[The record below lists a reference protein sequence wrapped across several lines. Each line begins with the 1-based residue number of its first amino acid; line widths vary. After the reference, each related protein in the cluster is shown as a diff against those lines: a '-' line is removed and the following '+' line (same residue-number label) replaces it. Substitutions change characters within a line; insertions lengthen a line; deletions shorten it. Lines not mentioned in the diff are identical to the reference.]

1 MKKILEKHLFFWSKK
16 IIVVVLWL
24 YVVNLLTGLFFCNAL
39 SWGQSQ
45 RPASWQNIWD
55 ISITVFQNPF
65 LMFFQFVLFAPIL
78 LVLSF
83 ATLVAL
89 FWVTKTLILPKIG
102 NTKS

>member
-1 MKKILEKHLFFWSKK
+1 MKKSLEKHLFCWSKK
-16 IIVVVLWL
+16 IIVVVLWF
-24 YVVNLLTGLFFCNAL
+24 YVAILLTGIFFCNVL

-45 RPASWQNIWD
+45 RLASWQNIWD
-55 ISITVFQNPF
+55 ISITVFQHPF